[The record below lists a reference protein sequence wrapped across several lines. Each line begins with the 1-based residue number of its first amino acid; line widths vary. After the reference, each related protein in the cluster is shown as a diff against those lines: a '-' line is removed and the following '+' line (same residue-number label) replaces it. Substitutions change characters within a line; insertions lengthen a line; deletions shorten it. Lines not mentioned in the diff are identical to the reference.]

1 MGFRR
6 FWASVE
12 FLAVTVCRR
21 CQTFRN
27 QRGDPRVLE
36 ALEARCRHWQA
47 YVFSLRTVGSSRP
60 ELRDASAEA
69 NLKHVQFHRLV
80 GRGNAALVAA
90 LAVAM

>member
-1 MGFRR
+1 M
-6 FWASVE
+6 
-12 FLAVTVCRR
+12 
-21 CQTFRN
+21 
-27 QRGDPRVLE
+27 LE

-69 NLKHVQFHRLV
+69 NLKHVHFHRLV

-90 LAVAM
+90 LGVAMLVKSASVQLESSLHLDIA